1 MNENDNMDKIDN
13 MNDTMY
19 HIHEIISWIK
29 IITIHIVEFHPHGQH
44 SLFSEFHP

>member
-19 HIHEIISWIK
+19 HINEIISWIR
-29 IITIHIVEFHPHGQH
+29 IIMIHIVKFHPHGQH
-44 SLFSEFHP
+44 YFV